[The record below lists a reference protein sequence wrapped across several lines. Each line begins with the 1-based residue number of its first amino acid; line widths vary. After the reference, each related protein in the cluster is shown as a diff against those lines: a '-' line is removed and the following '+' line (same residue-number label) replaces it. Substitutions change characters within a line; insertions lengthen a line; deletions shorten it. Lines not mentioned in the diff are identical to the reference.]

1 MITLDLLKQ
10 CTKDNRRAHFE
21 LYKVS
26 FACLYKVCKRYYYND
41 EDVKSALNMA
51 FLKVVTHLDQFL
63 QKEKQIETFEFWMT
77 RIAINYIID
86 EFRQNQKY
94 RAAMMHTEDFSL
106 IKTEHH
112 DGLEIKNETPEIMNA
127 IEKLPL
133 ATRTVFTMYTIDGYK
148 HKEIA
153 ELMKISENT
162 SKAHFHQAKMK
173 LRELLNIKDSAQ
185 IAISIILFITY
196 YK

>member
-1 MITLDLLKQ
+1 MITIDLLKQ

-21 LYKVS
+21 LYKAS

-51 FLKVVTHLDQFL
+51 FLKVVTHLDQFIS
-63 QKEKQIETFEFWMT
+63 KEKEIETFEFWMT
-77 RIAINYIID
+77 RITINYIID

-106 IKTEHH
+106 IKITHH
-112 DGLEIKNETPEIMNA
+112 DWPEIKNETPEIMNA

-153 ELMKISENT
+153 ELMQISENT
-162 SKAHFHQAKMK
+162 SKAHFHQAKIK

-185 IAISIILFITY
+185 IAITMFLLITY

>member
-1 MITLDLLKQ
+1 MLTLDLLRQ
-10 CTKDNRRAHFE
+10 CTKDNRRAHYE
-21 LYKVS
+21 LYKAS

-41 EDVKSALNMA
+41 DDVKSALNMA

-77 RIAINYIID
+77 RIAINHIID

-94 RAAMMHTEDFSL
+94 RAAMLHTEDFSL
-106 IKTEHH
+106 FKNVYH
-112 DGLEIKNETPEIMNA
+112 DWPEIKSDTAEIMKA

-133 ATRTVFTMYTIDGYK
+133 ASRTVFTMYTIDGYK

-153 ELMKISENT
+153 AMMNISENT
-162 SKAHFHQAKMK
+162 SKAHFHQAKIK
-173 LRELLNIKDSAQ
+173 LKEILNMTDAVR
-185 IAISIILFITY
+185 IAISVLFLLNY
-196 YK
+196 FK

>member
-1 MITLDLLKQ
+1 MVTFELLKQ

-21 LYKVS
+21 LYKAS

-77 RIAINYIID
+77 RITINHIID

-106 IKTEHH
+106 IKTTHH
-112 DGLEIKNETPEIMNA
+112 DWPEIKNETPEIMNA

-153 ELMKISENT
+153 ELMQISENT

>member
-1 MITLDLLKQ
+1 MITLELLKQ
-10 CTKDNRRAHFE
+10 CTKDNRRAHYE
-21 LYKVS
+21 LYKLS

-41 EDVKSALNMA
+41 DDVKSALNMA
-51 FLKVVTHLDQFL
+51 FLKVVTHLDQFV

-77 RIAINYIID
+77 RITINHIVD
-86 EFRQNQKY
+86 EFRKNQKY
-94 RAAMMHTEDFSL
+94 KAAMLHTEDFSQL
-106 IKTEHH
+106 KLADQNTI
-112 DGLEIKNETPEIMNA
+112 EIKNEVPEIMLA
-127 IEKLPL
+127 LEKLPL

-162 SKAHFHQAKMK
+162 SKAHFHQAKIK

-185 IAISIILFITY
+185 IAIGIILFITY

>member
-1 MITLDLLKQ
+1 MVTLDLLKQ

-21 LYKVS
+21 LYKAS

-63 QKEKQIETFEFWMT
+63 QKGKQIETFEFWMT
-77 RIAINYIID
+77 RITINHIID

-94 RAAMMHTEDFSL
+94 RAAMQHTEDFSL
-106 IKTEHH
+106 IKTAQH
-112 DGLEIKNETPEIMNA
+112 DWPEMKNETPEIMSA

-133 ATRTVFTMYTIDGYK
+133 ATRTVFTLYTIDGYK

-153 ELMKISENT
+153 ELMQISENT
-162 SKAHFHQAKMK
+162 SKAHFHQAKLK
-173 LRELLNIKDSAQ
+173 LRELLNLKDSAQ
-185 IAISIILFITY
+185 IAISILLFITY

>member
-1 MITLDLLKQ
+1 MITIELLKQ

-21 LYKVS
+21 LYKAS

-41 EDVKSALNMA
+41 DDIKSALNMA

-63 QKEKQIETFEFWMT
+63 QKEKHIETFEFWMT
-77 RIAINYIID
+77 RIAINHIID
-86 EFRQNQKY
+86 EFRLNQKY
-94 RAAMMHTEDFSL
+94 TAAMQHTEDFSL
-106 IKTEHH
+106 IKAVNQ
-112 DGLEIKNETPEIMNA
+112 DWPEIKNETPEIMDA

-153 ELMKISENT
+153 ELMQISENT

-173 LRELLNIKDSAQ
+173 LREMLNIKDSAQ
-185 IAISIILFITY
+185 IAVSIIVFITY
-196 YK
+196 FK

>member
-1 MITLDLLKQ
+1 
-10 CTKDNRRAHFE
+10 
-21 LYKVS
+21 
-26 FACLYKVCKRYYYND
+26 
-41 EDVKSALNMA
+41 MA
-51 FLKVVTHLDQFL
+51 FLKVVTHLNQFL

-77 RIAINYIID
+77 RIAINHIID

-112 DGLEIKNETPEIMNA
+112 DGPEIKNETPEIMNA

>member
-1 MITLDLLKQ
+1 MVTLDLLKQ

-21 LYKVS
+21 LYKAS

-63 QKEKQIETFEFWMT
+63 QKDKKIETFEFWMT
-77 RIAINYIID
+77 RITINHIID

-106 IKTEHH
+106 IKTTHH
-112 DGLEIKNETPEIMNA
+112 DWPEIKNETPEIMNA

-153 ELMKISENT
+153 ELMQISENT

-185 IAISIILFITY
+185 IAISILLFITY

>member
-1 MITLDLLKQ
+1 MVTLDLLKQ

-21 LYKVS
+21 LYKAS

-77 RIAINYIID
+77 RIAINHIID

-94 RAAMMHTEDFSL
+94 KAAMLHTEDFSH
-106 IKTEHH
+106 IKLGHQ
-112 DGLEIKNETPEIMNA
+112 DAIEIKNEVPEIMHA
-127 IEKLPL
+127 LEKLPL
-133 ATRTVFTMYTIDGYK
+133 ATRTVFTMYTVDGYK

-153 ELMKISENT
+153 ELMQISENT
-162 SKAHFHQAKMK
+162 SKAHFHQAKLK
-173 LRELLNIKDSAQ
+173 LRELLSIKNSAQ

>member
-1 MITLDLLKQ
+1 MVTLDLLKQ

-21 LYKVS
+21 LYKAS

-41 EDVKSALNMA
+41 DDVKSALNMA

-63 QKEKQIETFEFWMT
+63 QKEKKIETFEFWMT
-77 RIAINYIID
+77 RITINYIID

-106 IKTEHH
+106 IKTTHH
-112 DGLEIKNETPEIMNA
+112 DWPEIKNETPEIMNA

-153 ELMKISENT
+153 ELMQISENT

>member
-1 MITLDLLKQ
+1 MVTLDLLKQ

-21 LYKVS
+21 LYKAS

-63 QKEKQIETFEFWMT
+63 QKDKKIETFEFWMT
-77 RIAINYIID
+77 RITINHIID

-106 IKTEHH
+106 IKTTHH
-112 DGLEIKNETPEIMNA
+112 DWPEIKNETPEIMNA

-153 ELMKISENT
+153 ELMQISENT

-173 LRELLNIKDSAQ
+173 LRELLNIKDSTQ
-185 IAISIILFITY
+185 IAISILLFITY

>member
-1 MITLDLLKQ
+1 MVTLDLLRQ
-10 CTKDNRRAHFE
+10 CTKDNRRAHYE
-21 LYKVS
+21 LYKAS

-41 EDVKSALNMA
+41 DDVKSALNMA

-77 RIAINYIID
+77 RIAINHIID

-94 RAAMMHTEDFSL
+94 RAAMLHTEDFSL
-106 IKTEHH
+106 IKNVHH
-112 DGLEIKNETPEIMNA
+112 DWPEIKSDTAEIMKA

-133 ATRTVFTMYTIDGYK
+133 ASRTVFTMYTIDGYK

-153 ELMKISENT
+153 ELMQISENT

-185 IAISIILFITY
+185 VAISILLLITY

>member
-1 MITLDLLKQ
+1 MVTLDLLRQ
-10 CTKDNRRAHFE
+10 CTKDNRRAHYE
-21 LYKVS
+21 LYKAS

-41 EDVKSALNMA
+41 DDVKSALNMA

-77 RIAINYIID
+77 RIAINHIID

-94 RAAMMHTEDFSL
+94 RAAMLHTEDFSL
-106 IKTEHH
+106 IKNVHH
-112 DGLEIKNETPEIMNA
+112 DWPEIKSDTAEIMKA

-133 ATRTVFTMYTIDGYK
+133 ASRTVFTMYTIDGYK

-153 ELMKISENT
+153 ELMQISENT

-185 IAISIILFITY
+185 VAISVLLLITY

>member
-1 MITLDLLKQ
+1 MVTLDLLRQ

-21 LYKVS
+21 LYKAS

-77 RIAINYIID
+77 RITINHIID

-94 RAAMMHTEDFSL
+94 KAAMMHTEDFSL
-106 IKTEHH
+106 IKATHH
-112 DGLEIKNETPEIMNA
+112 DWPEIKNEAPEIMNA

-153 ELMKISENT
+153 ELMQISENT

-185 IAISIILFITY
+185 IAISILLFITY

>member
-1 MITLDLLKQ
+1 MITLDLLRQ

-21 LYKVS
+21 LYTAS

-63 QKEKQIETFEFWMT
+63 QKEKQVETFEFWMT
-77 RIAINYIID
+77 RIAINHIID
-86 EFRQNQKY
+86 EFRKNQKY
-94 RAAMMHTEDFSL
+94 KSAMLHTEDFSQ
-106 IKTEHH
+106 IKLANH
-112 DGLEIKNETPEIMNA
+112 DSLEIKNEVPEIMRA
-127 IEKLPL
+127 LEKLPL

-153 ELMKISENT
+153 ALMQISENT

-185 IAISIILFITY
+185 IAISIVLFITFF
-196 YK
+196 K

>member
-21 LYKVS
+21 LYKAS

-41 EDVKSALNMA
+41 DDIKSALNMA

-63 QKEKQIETFEFWMT
+63 QKEKQIEAFEFWMT
-77 RIAINYIID
+77 RITINHIID

-94 RAAMMHTEDFSL
+94 RVAMMHTEDFSL
-106 IKTEHH
+106 IKTTNV
-112 DGLEIKNETPEIMNA
+112 DWPEINSETPEIMHA

-153 ELMKISENT
+153 ALMQISENT

-185 IAISIILFITY
+185 IAIGIVLFITY

>member
-21 LYKVS
+21 LYKAS

-41 EDVKSALNMA
+41 DDVKSAINMA
-51 FLKVVTHLDQFL
+51 FLKVVTHLDQFIK
-63 QKEKQIETFEFWMT
+63 KEKQIETFEFWMT
-77 RIAINYIID
+77 RITINHIID

-94 RAAMMHTEDFSL
+94 KATMLHIEDFAM
-106 IKTEHH
+106 IKTAPLE
-112 DGLEIKNETPEIMNA
+112 DPEIKNESPEIMNA

-133 ATRTVFTMYTIDGYK
+133 ATRTVFTLYTIDGYK

-153 ELMKISENT
+153 ELMQISENT
-162 SKAHFHQAKMK
+162 SKAHFYQAKMK
-173 LRELLNIKDSAQ
+173 LRELLNIKNNTQ
-185 IAISIILFITY
+185 IAISIFLFITY
-196 YK
+196 IK

>member
-1 MITLDLLKQ
+1 MLTLELLKQ

-41 EDVKSALNMA
+41 EDVKSALNMS

-86 EFRQNQKY
+86 DFRQNQKY
-94 RAAMMHTEDFSL
+94 RAAMMHTGDFSL

-153 ELMKISENT
+153 ALMQISENT
-162 SKAHFHQAKMK
+162 SKAHFYQAKMK
-173 LRELLNIKDSAQ
+173 LRELLNLKDKAQ
-185 IAISIILFITY
+185 LAISIILFITY
-196 YK
+196 FK

>member
-1 MITLDLLKQ
+1 
-10 CTKDNRRAHFE
+10 
-21 LYKVS
+21 
-26 FACLYKVCKRYYYND
+26 
-41 EDVKSALNMA
+41 
-51 FLKVVTHLDQFL
+51 
-63 QKEKQIETFEFWMT
+63 
-77 RIAINYIID
+77 
-86 EFRQNQKY
+86 
-94 RAAMMHTEDFSL
+94 MMHTEDFSL

-112 DGLEIKNETPEIMNA
+112 DGPEIKNETPEIMNA

>member
-1 MITLDLLKQ
+1 MVTLDLLKQ

-21 LYKVS
+21 LYKAS
-26 FACLYKVCKRYYYND
+26 FACLYKVCKRYYLND
-41 EDVKSALNMA
+41 EDVKSALNMS
-51 FLKVVTHLDQFL
+51 FLKVVTHLNQFL
-63 QKEKQIETFEFWMT
+63 KKEKEIETFEFWMT
-77 RIAINYIID
+77 RIAINHIID

-106 IKTEHH
+106 IKATHH
-112 DGLEIKNETPEIMNA
+112 DWPEIKNETPEMMNA

-153 ELMKISENT
+153 ELMQISENT

-185 IAISIILFITY
+185 IAISILLFITY